1 MTQEPELK
9 YQLECAFQA
18 VGQNIGEMVRCMVQA
33 EIATHMTRIQ
43 QLQGVL
49 SGTTCVQ
56 TEGVIAS
63 GDTPAS

>member
-1 MTQEPELK
+1 MTPEPELK

-33 EIATHMTRIQ
+33 EIATHMARIQ
-43 QLQGVL
+43 QLQSVL
-49 SGTTCVQ
+49 SGTTCAP
-56 TEGVIAS
+56 TDSVIAG